1 MEEKN
6 LTCIGCPMGCFLTVK
21 IKDGEVQSVEGNSC
35 KRGAVYGRKEVT
47 NPTRIVTT
55 TVRVL
60 NGTEKVVSV
69 KTKEDIQKSR
79 ILDCIRE
86 LKEVTVTAPVEIG
99 DVVLHD
105 VAGTGVD
112 IVATKNISVSID
124 ITGSN
129 DYHENSMFFCRH
141 LLRIR
146 QIFTEKDTGGTQ
158 RRIEIS

>member
-6 LTCIGCPMGCFLTVK
+6 LTCIGCPMGCSLIVK
-21 IKDGEVQSVEGNSC
+21 IKGGEVQSVEGNTC

-69 KTKEDIQKSR
+69 KTKEDIPKSR
-79 ILDCIRE
+79 IFDCIRE
-86 LKEVTVTAPVEIG
+86 LKGVTVTAPVQIG
-99 DVVLHD
+99 DIILHD

-112 IVATKNISVSID
+112 IVATKKI
-124 ITGSN
+124 G
-129 DYHENSMFFCRH
+129 H
-141 LLRIR
+141 L
-146 QIFTEKDTGGTQ
+146 
-158 RRIEIS
+158 

>member
-69 KTKEDIQKSR
+69 KTKEDIQKSG

-99 DVVLHD
+99 DVV
-105 VAGTGVD
+105 
-112 IVATKNISVSID
+112 ATKNISVSID

-129 DYHENSMFFCRH
+129 DYH
-141 LLRIR
+141 
-146 QIFTEKDTGGTQ
+146 
-158 RRIEIS
+158 

>member
-69 KTKEDIQKSR
+69 KTKEDIEKSR

-129 DYHENSMFFCRH
+129 DYH
-141 LLRIR
+141 
-146 QIFTEKDTGGTQ
+146 
-158 RRIEIS
+158 

>member
-6 LTCIGCPMGCFLTVK
+6 LPCIGCPRGCFLTVK

-129 DYHENSMFFCRH
+129 DYH
-141 LLRIR
+141 
-146 QIFTEKDTGGTQ
+146 
-158 RRIEIS
+158 

>member
-99 DVVLHD
+99 DD

-129 DYHENSMFFCRH
+129 DYH
-141 LLRIR
+141 
-146 QIFTEKDTGGTQ
+146 
-158 RRIEIS
+158 

>member
-1 MEEKN
+1 M
-6 LTCIGCPMGCFLTVK
+6 
-21 IKDGEVQSVEGNSC
+21 
-35 KRGAVYGRKEVT
+35 T

-129 DYHENSMFFCRH
+129 DYH
-141 LLRIR
+141 
-146 QIFTEKDTGGTQ
+146 
-158 RRIEIS
+158 

>member
-86 LKEVTVTAPVEIG
+86 LKEVG

-129 DYHENSMFFCRH
+129 DYH
-141 LLRIR
+141 
-146 QIFTEKDTGGTQ
+146 
-158 RRIEIS
+158 

>member
-60 NGTEKVVSV
+60 NGTEKVV
-69 KTKEDIQKSR
+69 
-79 ILDCIRE
+79 
-86 LKEVTVTAPVEIG
+86 
-99 DVVLHD
+99 LHD

-129 DYHENSMFFCRH
+129 DYH
-141 LLRIR
+141 
-146 QIFTEKDTGGTQ
+146 
-158 RRIEIS
+158 